1 MTSIFQKFTG
11 GGNSSNTSAKKETNS
26 ISNTDLN
33 PSRKNS
39 SGSTGNGIDLYNSLS
54 NNSEFASKEAAASAE
69 LSAIFSDEKTDED
82 LAEIYQHTTHANS
95 NIDNSSSTLI
105 SNSSTSGYAT
115 NNSANHNPTANCN
128 GSNKKSANNKL
139 EAMNNLIDD
148 LMILNNDSASINT
161 QYESINYDTASNNR
175 NSINSS
181 QPGSLTTP
189 LTASNTYNQQQQAGT
204 HLGDALATTNTLIG
218 NSSTSSTSTTNTI
231 IDLNK
236 QQQQQQQSV
245 AEQNGQNA
253 NDFGNPNANYSNVNY
268 LMRRER
274 SLDRSA
280 ATENFLENLAFVSA
294 NHHHNPNAIT
304 TTPSTQ
310 RKANASTALNSLNN
324 QANMYANNSTL
335 YANSNPQNN
344 TISSSRPHR
353 QHQRSNSILNAS
365 SISSQNPLTMLNTL
379 SFNRDYGNTVVVGP
393 GLRSSARA
401 LSSSSFSG
409 ANMQRDPS
417 ANSIKS
423 YNLNPTSSGQ
433 SQNQAEL
440 LVNGSAQSVSNTNL
454 SMSANQASSSKLNFI
469 KDLQI
474 RLMDLQKECYYLR
487 CELDTTQ
494 QKLSSSMQSIKQ
506 FWSPELKRERQQRKE
521 ETAKY
526 ALLIEQYKLLQSQYQ
541 NLLDTYEQQSQQMQQ
556 MQMQMQQVQQ
566 QQAHEDLITSTTSTK
581 HLLRE
586 KNLLKKTIGEIE
598 MRINVQKQII
608 TTKDETIKKLF
619 QLVKSM
625 SNKNSQSANNS
636 NDLGLIGMALANQT
650 DAVC

>member
-11 GGNSSNTSAKKETNS
+11 GGNNSNTSAKKETNS

-39 SGSTGNGIDLYNSLS
+39 SGSTGNGIDLYNSLN
-54 NNSEFASKEAAASAE
+54 NNSEFANKEAAAAASAE
-69 LSAIFSDEKTDED
+69 LSAIFSDEKTEQQD
-82 LAEIYQHTTHANS
+82 LAEIYQPTNANS

-115 NNSANHNPTANCN
+115 NNSANCN
-128 GSNKKSANNKL
+128 GSNKKTTNNKL

-175 NSINSS
+175 NSINNNN

-189 LTASNTYNQQQQAGT
+189 LTASNAYNQQQQAGT
-204 HLGDALATTNTLIG
+204 HLGDALSTTNTLIG

-236 QQQQQQQSV
+236 QQQQNV
-245 AEQNGQNA
+245 AENG
-253 NDFGNPNANYSNVNY
+253 NDFANPNANYSNVNY

-294 NHHHNPNAIT
+294 SHHHNPNSIN
-304 TTPSTQ
+304 TTPSSQ
-310 RKANASTALNSLNN
+310 RKANANTVLNSLNN
-324 QANMYANNSTL
+324 QANMYANNSIYL
-335 YANSNPQNN
+335 NSNNQNNN

-365 SISSQNPLTMLNTL
+365 SISTQNPLTMLNTL
-379 SFNRDYGNTVVVGP
+379 NFNRDYGNTVVVGP

-401 LSSSSFSG
+401 LSSSSFSA

-423 YNLNPTSSGQ
+423 YNLQNTTSSSQ
-433 SQNQAEL
+433 NQNQAEL

-454 SMSANQASSSKLNFI
+454 SMSGNQASSSKLNFI

-474 RLMDLQKECYYLR
+474 RLMDMQKECYYLR

-526 ALLIEQYKLLQSQYQ
+526 ALLIEQYKLLQNQYQ

-566 QQAHEDLITSTTSTK
+566 QQAQEDLITSTTSTK

-625 SNKNSQSANNS
+625 SNKNSQNANS